1 MRNLSTLSNVKT
13 LSNKSASKIKGG
25 DYIKDVVVD
34 NFIII
39 KDVVVDNFSTNTTSS
54 NAYKVTIK

>member
-25 DYIKDVVVD
+25 DTIPVIDKIYTGVTYPVIDKLT
-34 NFIII
+34 IL
-39 KDVVVDNFSTNTTSS
+39 S
-54 NAYKVTIK
+54 NNSNNYTITIK